1 MIEKC
6 AAQSTVEAVRYELRI
21 CGIAQLQKPRT
32 QARLAN
38 FSAEQ
43 ITEMVTSLRRMRS
56 RYPAITEE
64 LITAVK
70 ELGNGQADG

>member
-1 MIEKC
+1 MTDRR
-6 AAQSTVEAVRYELRI
+6 AAQSTVEALRYELRTF
-21 CGIAQLQKPRT
+21 GIVQLAKPRT

-38 FSAEQ
+38 FNAEQ
-43 ITEMVTSLRRMRS
+43 ISEMVVSLRRMQP

-70 ELGNGQADG
+70 ELENG